1 MGAGADD
8 RLRGGLLAGLALGA
22 LVAGGWWW
30 REATPAT
37 GPVAAPLSSA
47 PPTLAPA
54 DPPSAEHFVV
64 VDPDGGRVIQ
74 GSGPGPDE
82 SVVLHQESGAAA
94 PLVPD
99 TVWAD
104 RSHLAPA
111 DDPLIRQSASS
122 DGERY
127 LLVVTCS
134 GSGTLTVSVSGS
146 REDGPPARVVC
157 SGAPTTLPVTGA
169 GGPLRVRFAVAD
181 GEVDLDARLAS
192 LR

>member
-1 MGAGADD
+1 MGAGTDD
-8 RLRGGLLAGLALGA
+8 RWRGGLLAGLALGA

-30 REATPAT
+30 GEARPAT
-37 GPVAAPLSSA
+37 GPVASPLSSA

-54 DPPSAEHFVV
+54 DRPSAEQFVV
-64 VDPDGGRVIQ
+64 VDPDDGRVIQ
-74 GSGPGPDE
+74 GSGPGPAE

-94 PLVPD
+94 LLVPD
-99 TVWAD
+99 IRWED
-104 RSHLAPA
+104 RSHLAPG

-127 LLVVTCS
+127 LLMVSCS
-134 GSGTLTVSVSGS
+134 GAGTLTVTVSGS
-146 REDGPPARVVC
+146 RDDGSPTRVVC
-157 SGAPTTLPVTGA
+157 SGAPTTLPVTAA